1 MTRLKGKKYEIE
13 GKQYCFVEHIKDGG
27 NASVWIA
34 KNDNKEYAIKILN
47 EKDEKKKSVLKM
59 K

>member
-27 NASVWIA
+27 NASVWRV

-47 EKDEKKKSVLKM
+47 EKDEKKKRDLKM

>member
-27 NASVWIA
+27 NASVWRA

-47 EKDEKKKSVLKM
+47 EKDEKKRAF
-59 K
+59 